1 MTAALKTQITMS
13 EYQFVHFIAID
24 RPLDDEQLEFM
35 QRQSSRATVTRR
47 EFTNEYHYGD
57 FRGDAVEMMRRG
69 FDLHVHFANFGIRKL
84 MFRLPYGFPGG
95 VASLKPYLIK
105 HNLEWKQD
113 TDGPGGLL
121 TVHPESDA
129 GRWEEYVSELEDLLT
144 ELTPV
149 REMLING
156 DLRPLY
162 LAWLA
167 CEPFESQE
175 PPVPAGLQALP
186 KPLRVMAD
194 FYEIK
199 SDLLLVAAE
208 ESEAVQEPVAKPLP
222 IHEWLQK
229 KSEKQRL
236 TLLEELLNDES
247 GIIRADTLQS
257 IRKTVKTSLWP
268 VRHTKRTMEDLHRLA
283 DEHAVIRQRQENEAH
298 EKQRKKRLAAM
309 AKNPGETVA
318 AVSELVAMRSIA
330 KYSQAVTLLCDLR
343 EALGPDIGPDFT
355 SSVAAELRVLFPRT
369 NGLIAKLKEQGFL
382 KK

>member
-1 MTAALKTQITMS
+1 MS

-24 RPLDDEQLEFM
+24 RPLDDQQLEFM

-47 EFTNEYHYGD
+47 EFTNEYHFGS
-57 FRGDAVEMMRRG
+57 FHGKSLEMMRRG
-69 FDLHVHFANFGIRKL
+69 FDLHVHFANYGVRQL

-95 VASLKPYLIK
+95 ATVLTPYLIQF
-105 HNLEWKQD
+105 NLEWKQD
-113 TDGPGGLL
+113 KDGPGGVLSI
-121 TVHPESDA
+121 HPESDG
-129 GRWEEYVSELEDLLT
+129 GRWGGYFSHLEDLLT
-144 ELTPV
+144 ELMPV
-149 REMLING
+149 REMLMNG

-175 PPVPAGLQALP
+175 PPVPAGMKSLP
-186 KPLRVMAD
+186 KPLQVMAD

-199 SDLLLVAAE
+199 PDLLLVAAE
-208 ESEAVQEPVAKPLP
+208 ESEAIQEPVAKPLP
-222 IHEWLQK
+222 IHEWLHK

-247 GIIRADTLQS
+247 GMIRADTLQS
-257 IRKTVKTSLWP
+257 IRKTMRTSSWP

-283 DEHAVIRQRQENEAH
+283 DEHAVIRKHQENDVLEN
-298 EKQRKKRLAAM
+298 QRKKRLAAM

-318 AVSELVAMRSIA
+318 AVSKLVAMRSTA
-330 KYSQAVTLLCDLR
+330 KYTEAVILLCDLR
-343 EALGPDIGPDFT
+343 EALGPDIGPVFT
-355 SSVAAELRVLFPRT
+355 SSVAAELRILFPRT